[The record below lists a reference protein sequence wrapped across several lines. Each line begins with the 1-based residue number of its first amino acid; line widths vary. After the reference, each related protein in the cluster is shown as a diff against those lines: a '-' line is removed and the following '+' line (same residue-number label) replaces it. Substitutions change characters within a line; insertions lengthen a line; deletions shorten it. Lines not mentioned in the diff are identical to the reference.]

1 MVDGAVFVCFTKML
15 SSSLIALRLFRWLV
29 AIASFPFRREMPFET
44 PCGGSGHWQGH
55 VGIWNDRMECMQP
68 QIVIFA
74 EVSSIL
80 ACHKRD
86 L

>member
-1 MVDGAVFVCFTKML
+1 MVGGAIFVCFTKML
-15 SSSLIALRLFRWLV
+15 SSPAIALGLFRWLV
-29 AIASFPFRREMPFET
+29 ATASFPFRREMLFET
-44 PCGGSGHWQGH
+44 PCGGLGHWQGH

-68 QIVIFA
+68 QIIFFA

-80 ACHKRD
+80 VCQKRD